1 MKFGSIADVLSD
13 LKKGR
18 IVIVID
24 DEDRENEGDLV
35 VAAQHATPDN
45 INFMAKHGRG
55 IICVPM
61 ESGRL
66 EALGIDLMVQGN
78 ADEFKTAWTV
88 SIDARHGI
96 TTGISAYDRSRTVK
110 ALIDPKTKKDDLV
123 RPGHIFPLRS
133 REGGVL
139 VRAGHTE
146 ASVDLTRLAGLY
158 PAAAICEIMNDDG
171 SMARV
176 PDLIRF
182 AARHHL
188 KIGTIRNLI
197 EYRRKKEKLVF
208 KAVETR
214 ITNAY
219 GEFKLVAYE
228 SVVDRDY
235 HVALVK
241 GEISPAKPTLVRVHS
256 ECFTGDVLGSGRCDC
271 GEQLHAAMRLIAGV
285 ECGVLL
291 YIRQEG
297 RGIGL
302 LNKLKA
308 YQLQDMGLDTVQ
320 ANERLGFP
328 ADLRHYGVGAQILA
342 DLGIRKIRLLT
353 NNPKKI
359 VGLEGYGMKVV
370 ERVPIQIKPGPHNK
384 KYLETKKKKLGHFL
398 DLVSHD

>member
-1 MKFGSIADVLSD
+1 MKFNTIPEVLSD

-24 DEDRENEGDLV
+24 DADRENEGDLV
-35 VAAQHATPDN
+35 VAADFATPKN
-45 INFMAKHGRG
+45 INFMARHGRG

-61 ESGRL
+61 TGERL
-66 EALGIDLMVQGN
+66 AKLGIDLMVSN
-78 ADEFKTAWTV
+78 NSDEYKTAWTV
-88 SIDARHGI
+88 SIDARRGV

-110 ALIDPKTKKDDLV
+110 ALIDPKTTQQDLV
-123 RPGHIFPLRS
+123 RPGHVFPLRA

-146 ASVDLTRLAGLY
+146 ACVDLARLAGLE
-158 PAAAICEIMNDDG
+158 PAGAICEIMNDDG
-171 SMARV
+171 TMART
-176 PDLIRF
+176 PELSQF
-182 AARHHL
+182 ARKHKL
-188 KIGTIRNLI
+188 KICAIRDLI

-214 ITNAY
+214 MVNEY

-228 SVVDRDY
+228 STVDRDY
-235 HVALVK
+235 HVALVL
-241 GEISPAKPTLVRVHS
+241 GNIHSSKPVLVRVHS
-256 ECFTGDVLGSGRCDC
+256 ECFTGDVLGSKRCDC
-271 GEQLHAAMRLIAGV
+271 GEQLDHALKRIAK
-285 ECGVLL
+285 EKSGVLL
-291 YIRQEG
+291 YMRQEG

-308 YQLQDMGLDTVQ
+308 YSLQDQGLDTVQ
-320 ANERLGFP
+320 ANKRLGFD

-359 VGLEGYGMKVV
+359 VGLEGYGLHVV
-370 ERVPIQIKPGPHNK
+370 ERVPIQIKAGLHNR
-384 KYLETKKKKLGHFL
+384 KYLNTKKKKLGHFL
-398 DLVSHD
+398 VST